1 MKMDR
6 LDKYLAN
13 RGLGTRR
20 EVKEAIKGGRVII
33 NDAICKDPQTKISE
47 EDRVSFDGKEVDS
60 NAFEYY
66 MLHKAAG
73 CVTATKDNLHP
84 TVMDH
89 ISSPRKKDLFPVG
102 RLDIDTEGL
111 LLITN
116 DGALAHRLLSPAH
129 HVTKEYVAIVQ
140 GQVTE
145 REIHMFAE
153 GLDIGDDTIT
163 LPAQMDMG
171 EHVNKYLT
179 DICFPDDLAYLH
191 DLEGSERM
199 KNTEAQDDHE
209 FISCVTVCIQEG
221 RFHQI
226 KRMFRSVGMKVLYLK
241 RISMGSLTLDENLPK
256 GEYRSLT
263 LKEIKR
269 LQED

>member
-1 MKMDR
+1 MDR

-20 EVKEAIKGGRVII
+20 EVKDAIKVGRVTI
-33 NDAICKDPQTKISE
+33 NDTICKDPQTKIAE
-47 EDRVSFDGKEVDS
+47 EDKVSFDGQEVDS
-60 NAFEYY
+60 SAFEYY

-73 CVTATKDNLHP
+73 CVSATKDHLHP
-84 TVMDH
+84 TVMDP
-89 ISSPRKKDLFPVG
+89 ISSLRKKELFPVG

-116 DGALAHRLLSPAH
+116 DGVLAHRLLSPAH

-140 GQVTE
+140 GHVTE
-145 REIHMFAE
+145 HEIRMFAE
-153 GLDIGDDTIT
+153 GLDIGDDKPT
-163 LPAQMDMG
+163 LPAQLDIG

-179 DICFPDDLAYLH
+179 DICFP
-191 DLEGSERM
+191 ENRSR
-199 KNTEAQDDHE
+199 
-209 FISCVTVCIQEG
+209 VTIRIREG

-226 KRMFRSVGMKVLYLK
+226 KRMFQAVGMEVLYLK
-241 RISMGSLTLDENLPK
+241 RISMGSLILDEDLSK
-256 GEYRSLT
+256 GAYRPLT
-263 LKEIKR
+263 SEEIKR